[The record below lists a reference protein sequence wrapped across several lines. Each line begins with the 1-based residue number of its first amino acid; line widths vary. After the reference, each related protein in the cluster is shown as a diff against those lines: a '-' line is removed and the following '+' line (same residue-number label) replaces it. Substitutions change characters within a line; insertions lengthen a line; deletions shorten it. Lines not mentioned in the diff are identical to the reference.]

1 MTTFREVIISAEKFF
16 LEKRR
21 FSGIFNY
28 GGKHSISEGQMET
41 QSGEA
46 VQQPEETKDPTT
58 EQSLPP
64 EEPIILKKLFPR
76 AKQDLDALFPEPG
89 MKKLLKDLVR
99 TRQRNARFL
108 RRVNLGEGEK
118 EEEDEPA
125 ETP

>member
-1 MTTFREVIISAEKFF
+1 
-16 LEKRR
+16 
-21 FSGIFNY
+21 
-28 GGKHSISEGQMET
+28 MET

-46 VQQPEETKDPTT
+46 VQQPEETKNPTP
-58 EQSLPP
+58 EQGLPP

-89 MKKLLKDLVR
+89 VKKLLKDLVR

-108 RRVNLGEGEK
+108 KRFGLGEGEK

>member
-1 MTTFREVIISAEKFF
+1 
-16 LEKRR
+16 
-21 FSGIFNY
+21 
-28 GGKHSISEGQMET
+28 MET

-46 VQQPEETKDPTT
+46 VQQPEESKNPTT

-64 EEPIILKKLFPR
+64 EEPIILKKLFPH
-76 AKQDLDALFPEPG
+76 AKQDLDILFPEPG

-108 RRVNLGEGEK
+108 KRVDLGGGEK

>member
-1 MTTFREVIISAEKFF
+1 MERQ
-16 LEKRR
+16 
-21 FSGIFNY
+21 
-28 GGKHSISEGQMET
+28 GGEG
-41 QSGEA
+41 
-46 VQQPEETKDPTT
+46 VQQPEETKNPTT

-89 MKKLLKDLVR
+89 MKQLLKDLVR

-108 RRVNLGEGEK
+108 KRVNLGEVEK
-118 EEEDEPA
+118 EEQDEPA

>member
-1 MTTFREVIISAEKFF
+1 
-16 LEKRR
+16 
-21 FSGIFNY
+21 
-28 GGKHSISEGQMET
+28 MET

-46 VQQPEETKDPTT
+46 VQQPKETKDPTT

-76 AKQDLDALFPEPG
+76 AKQDLDVLFPEPG
-89 MKKLLKDLVR
+89 MKKLLRDLVR

-108 RRVNLGEGEK
+108 KRVNLGEGEK
-118 EEEDEPA
+118 EEEDGPE